1 MCKFAIF
8 KVEFMFDI
16 GLKKQ
21 GRDRLPIPPIVRL
34 GIVSY
39 IYIYMLLYS
48 LNIVLMDMTPVKPTQ
63 KTLVSI
69 KTSVILIY
77 RAQPRYMV
85 LVSILH

>member
-1 MCKFAIF
+1 
-8 KVEFMFDI
+8 
-16 GLKKQ
+16 
-21 GRDRLPIPPIVRL
+21 
-34 GIVSY
+34 
-39 IYIYMLLYS
+39 MLLYS